1 MPLLIDYDS
10 SLVPDGGCHVYA
22 SIEVVK
28 QVNKEA
34 AGHIFHERALLQAG
48 FIGECFPFKPTMAT
62 CFRAIHSSDGLL
74 HSAAVVGRFRGGN
87 SLTQTMIH
95 WSLVPLPRLLL
106 DQQEQSTRWPPPA
119 RSPPVAC
126 LLPRALSRSSRPVS
140 ANESSRD
147 ATEACQLACTGSD
160 CATEDDATTAE
171 VRSSASRASLLDD
184 TVPEG

>member
-48 FIGECFPFKPTMAT
+48 FIGECSPFKPIMAT

-74 HSAAVVGRFRGGN
+74 HSAAVVGRLRGGN

-95 WSLVPLPRLLL
+95 WSLVPLPRL
-106 DQQEQSTRWPPPA
+106 PPIN
-119 RSPPVAC
+119 RSRVHAGHRR
-126 LLPRALSRSSRPVS
+126 LGPRLWHASCHAL
-140 ANESSRD
+140 
-147 ATEACQLACTGSD
+147 
-160 CATEDDATTAE
+160 
-171 VRSSASRASLLDD
+171 
-184 TVPEG
+184 